1 MRDKCMHNYIT
12 IHRTNGR
19 TFSRKSPKYL
29 TIYVPDLRDRGNCVR
44 IPRRRR
50 VGCFL
55 LPVVSVIRSLL
66 FTNES
71 RGLDVIVN
79 LHVQR
84 RETARHAAQIK
95 TIVFISVLFP
105 QEEKLVSLENILKN
119 NYRYTSLEKPNK
131 KR

>member
-1 MRDKCMHNYIT
+1 MHNYI
-12 IHRTNGR
+12 HGELCVYYDRTNRR
-19 TFSRKSPKYL
+19 TFAYKSPKYL

-44 IPRRRR
+44 IPRCRR

-71 RGLDVIVN
+71 HGLDVIMN

-84 RETARHAAQIK
+84 REMTKHAAQIK
-95 TIVFISVLFP
+95 TIVFISILFP
-105 QEEKLVSLENILKN
+105 RGGKIGVFRKH
-119 NYRYTSLEKPNK
+119 
-131 KR
+131 